1 HPLPRR
7 EAADSPGVRDAP
19 LARAA
24 RGGRD
29 GPARA
34 GPLHRRQRR
43 RPPDAGA
50 LPEGHRRQEV
60 RGGRRRDER
69 PDPAVALRL
78 LSRDRAGRRDA
89 LRAGPRDRR
98 RRGPDLRVGRF
109 PGEGPRAGPGRA
121 GRPARRDERRRVW
134 LRDGLQ
140 LQHATA
146 GRRSARGRQPVH
158 DRAPPG
164 DVRGPGG
171 GGDTPMSQTFQG
183 SFVAMVTPFRNGQV
197 DEAKLR
203 ELVELHVA
211 NGTDGLIPC
220 GTNGESP
227 SLNHDEHRRV
237 VEIVIEAAHGRIR
250 VVAGT
255 GSNSTTEAID
265 LTKHA
270 ERAGAAGALVV
281 NPYYNKPT
289 QEGLYR
295 HFRAVAES
303 VAIPILVYNIQSRTA
318 VNVETDT
325 LARLVRDVRN
335 IVGVKEAS
343 GSLDQM
349 SQVIAACGPD
359 FSVLSGDDNVT
370 LPLLAIGGSGVVS
383 VIANIVPRET
393 ADLVHAAL
401 DGDWKR
407 ARDLHYRLFPLA
419 RAAFLETNPIP
430 IKEAMAM
437 AGMLEPEFRLPM
449 CRMSDANREKLRA
462 ILKSYALVK

>member
-1 HPLPRR
+1 
-7 EAADSPGVRDAP
+7 
-19 LARAA
+19 
-24 RGGRD
+24 
-29 GPARA
+29 
-34 GPLHRRQRR
+34 
-43 RPPDAGA
+43 
-50 LPEGHRRQEV
+50 
-60 RGGRRRDER
+60 
-69 PDPAVALRL
+69 
-78 LSRDRAGRRDA
+78 
-89 LRAGPRDRR
+89 
-98 RRGPDLRVGRF
+98 
-109 PGEGPRAGPGRA
+109 
-121 GRPARRDERRRVW
+121 
-134 LRDGLQ
+134 
-140 LQHATA
+140 
-146 GRRSARGRQPVH
+146 
-158 DRAPPG
+158 
-164 DVRGPGG
+164 
-171 GGDTPMSQTFQG
+171 MSQMFQG
-183 SFVAMVTPFRNGQV
+183 SFVALVTPFRNGKV

-220 GTNGESP
+220 GTTGESP
-227 SLNHDEHRRV
+227 SLDHDEHRGV
-237 VEIVIEAAHGRIR
+237 VEIVIGAARGRIR

-255 GSNSTTEAID
+255 GSNSTAAAIE
-265 LTKHA
+265 LTQHA

-303 VAIPILVYNIQSRTA
+303 VGIPVLVYNIQSRTA

-325 LARLVRDVRN
+325 MARLARDVRN

-359 FSVLSGDDNVT
+359 FSVLSGDDNIT

-383 VIANIVPRET
+383 VIANILPRET
-393 ADLVHAAL
+393 ADLVHTAL

-437 AGMLEPEFRLPM
+437 AGMIEPEFRLPM

>member
-1 HPLPRR
+1 
-7 EAADSPGVRDAP
+7 
-19 LARAA
+19 
-24 RGGRD
+24 
-29 GPARA
+29 
-34 GPLHRRQRR
+34 
-43 RPPDAGA
+43 
-50 LPEGHRRQEV
+50 
-60 RGGRRRDER
+60 
-69 PDPAVALRL
+69 
-78 LSRDRAGRRDA
+78 
-89 LRAGPRDRR
+89 
-98 RRGPDLRVGRF
+98 
-109 PGEGPRAGPGRA
+109 
-121 GRPARRDERRRVW
+121 
-134 LRDGLQ
+134 
-140 LQHATA
+140 
-146 GRRSARGRQPVH
+146 
-158 DRAPPG
+158 
-164 DVRGPGG
+164 
-171 GGDTPMSQTFQG
+171 MSQTFQG
-183 SFVAMVTPFRNGQV
+183 SFVAMVTPFRNGKV

-203 ELVELHVA
+203 ELVEFHIA
-211 NGTDGLIPC
+211 HGTDGLIPC
-220 GTNGESP
+220 GTTGESP
-227 SLNHDEHRRV
+227 GLTDDEHRRI
-237 VEIVIEAAHGRIR
+237 VEVVIEAARGRIR
-250 VVAGT
+250 VVPGT
-255 GSNSTTEAID
+255 GSNSTAEAIE

-325 LARLVRDVRN
+325 LVRLVRDVASV
-335 IVGVKEAS
+335 VGVKEAS

-359 FSVLSGDDNVT
+359 FSVLSGDDNIT

-462 ILKSYALVK
+462 ILKPYALVK